1 MFDKVSKSGL
11 PYNVKFEA
19 TPATRRVR
27 VVVYDFRADLVGSA
41 DRGSTEP
48 RDRDSESRPGPGASL
63 AGRSA
68 GRERVLAVPR
78 FPDSYVG
85 LALIALAR
93 PHALRAGKSRQPLVA
108 FRTRA

>member
-41 DRGSTEP
+41 DQRI
-48 RDRDSESRPGPGASL
+48 
-63 AGRSA
+63 
-68 GRERVLAVPR
+68 
-78 FPDSYVG
+78 Y
-85 LALIALAR
+85 
-93 PHALRAGKSRQPLVA
+93 
-108 FRTRA
+108 